1 MISTD
6 VWSDQQIR
14 SNVRRQLVPGARAS
28 YGVRTISKRWQ
39 RIRGAATMSILSKPY
54 RPTYLK
60 LQGMLFILI
69 FGVSLFF
76 DRRSS
81 IRHSGSH
88 LSFLFKSLPWVLA
101 ARFHASTAYAVM
113 RCPSVRPSFTFVN
126 SVKTNNVH
134 IFNNF
139 SKWDT
144 HTILVFPYQRS
155 WQYSD
160 GTFRLTGASN
170 AAGVG
175 TNCDSGDFLTNRL
188 LIDDY
193 CSANNKCDRPPYSL
207 THPPS
212 RISESMFITACS
224 IDDHDNEK
232 RTEQLYA
239 ALNME
244 QK

>member
-1 MISTD
+1 VS
-6 VWSDQQIR
+6 VC
-14 SNVRRQLVPGARAS
+14 
-28 YGVRTISKRWQ
+28 RTIPRKHGLCRH
-39 RIRGAATMSILSKPY
+39 A
-54 RPTYLK
+54 
-60 LQGMLFILI
+60 
-69 FGVSLFF
+69 VSV
-76 DRRSS
+76 
-81 IRHSGSH
+81 H
-88 LSFLFKSLPWVLA
+88 
-101 ARFHASTAYAVM
+101 
-113 RCPSVRPSFTFVN
+113 PSFTFVN

-175 TNCDSGDFLTNRL
+175 TNCDSGDFLTNSWL

-207 THPPS
+207 THPLS

-239 ALNME
+239 AVNME